1 MSEYL
6 DKLKKYRQ
14 NSKTVFSI
22 SHVSK
27 MIDYIEELEQSG
39 VGKQAYLKLVKD
51 GKNEALDNLAEKIMA
66 KKLSTISNTIE
77 NKIHC
82 LTINNNID
90 DILELIASM
99 REE

>member
-1 MSEYL
+1 MGKQFSMSMYANKADLYQAKAEYYQ
-6 DKLKKYRQ
+6 KRC
-14 NSKTVFSI
+14 
-22 SHVSK
+22 
-27 MIDYIEELEQSG
+27 EELEQSG
-39 VGKQAYLKLVKD
+39 VGKQACLQLIKD
-51 GKNEALDNLAEKIMA
+51 DKNKVLDNLAEKIMA